1 MKRISL
7 ACGALFGGRH
17 LLLIFDAEGWSS
29 VVRFSV
35 AATLF
40 GLNFPVLILRLLN
53 GLADSHAVHW
63 LYYALT
69 VFMARAVGPTTIWPF
84 WQGLLA
90 GN

>member
-1 MKRISL
+1 LKRISL

-40 GLNFPVLILRLLN
+40 GLNFPVLILR
-53 GLADSHAVHW
+53 A
-63 LYYALT
+63 
-69 VFMARAVGPTTIWPF
+69 
-84 WQGLLA
+84 
-90 GN
+90 